1 MANAIKKYGICYHFL
16 WQNFVEN
23 SKFRD
28 LWQKYGKCHTI
39 YMANAISFDGKC
51 IANAMF
57 FYSK

>member
-1 MANAIKKYGICYHFL
+1 MANAIKKYGKCYQFL

-39 YMANAISFDGKC
+39 YMANAISFLWQMLSKC
-51 IANAMF
+51 HVIL
-57 FYSK
+57 